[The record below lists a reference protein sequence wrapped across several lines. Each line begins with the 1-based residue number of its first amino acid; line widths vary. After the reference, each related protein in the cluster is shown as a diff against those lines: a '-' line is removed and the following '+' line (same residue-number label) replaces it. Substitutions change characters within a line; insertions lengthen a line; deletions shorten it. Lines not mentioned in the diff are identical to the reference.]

1 MMSGLRPERL
11 PTVFA
16 TSGGDLELA
25 HEICTGLA
33 QPVPSVSPTRF
44 HNSVHNAAAGY
55 WSIATVSRAPSTSLS
70 CCNHTFAAGLLEA
83 FCQLNSAE
91 VAVMLVSYDW
101 PAPAPLAEKERM
113 VGPCGVALALT
124 RAPPPRPLAR
134 LTFLL
139 DGAGTETRLDDLG
152 LEQLR
157 VGVPA
162 GRALPLI
169 AAVASRRRTTVL
181 IGYLDDNRVHIGVH
195 PCD

>member
-1 MMSGLRPERL
+1 MSGLRPEQL

-25 HEICTGLA
+25 HEICTTLA
-33 QPVPSVSPTRF
+33 QPLPSVSPTRF

-55 WSIATVSRAPSTSLS
+55 WSIATAARAPSTSLS
-70 CCNHTFAAGLLEA
+70 CCDHTFAAGLLEA
-83 FCQLNSAE
+83 FCQLNSTEA
-91 VAVMLVSYDW
+91 AVMLVAYDW
-101 PAPAPLAEKERM
+101 PAPAPLAEKAHM
-113 VGPCGVALALT
+113 IGPCGIALALT
-124 RAPPPRPLAR
+124 RAPSPRPLAR

-139 DGAGTETRLDDLG
+139 CGTGSETRLDDIG

-181 IGYLDDNRVHIGVH
+181 VDYLEDRRVRIGVQ